1 MTHRATLA
9 APPRG
14 REEVCA
20 ALIEAAVDLFS
31 QGIPAL
37 VSVRDI
43 AAHANV
49 NHGLVHQYFG
59 SKDAL
64 VAATIEYLARERAA
78 IVERAPDEA
87 TAVHAALRFQH
98 EYPAYTRL
106 LAWWL
111 LEGRDIK
118 ELDLRFGPIRDI
130 VDSAYGEGSETNRIN
145 HQVVAA
151 GVGLIMLGSVI
162 FREFVDAYLDTGNIS
177 EDQYIEGLAKLA
189 SSIHHWNAE
198 PAL

>member
-1 MTHRATLA
+1 MTDRATFA

-20 ALIEAAVDLFS
+20 ALIAAAADLCS
-31 QGIPAL
+31 EGIPAL
-37 VSVRDI
+37 ISVRDI

-64 VAATIEYLARERAA
+64 VAATIEQLARERAA
-78 IVERAPDEA
+78 IVQRAPDEA

-98 EYPAYTRL
+98 ANPAYTRL

-111 LEGRDIK
+111 LEGRDLND
-118 ELDLRFGPIRDI
+118 LDLRLGPIRDI
-130 VDSAYGEGSETNRIN
+130 VDDSYGAGSESDRID
-145 HQVVAA
+145 HQIVAA

-162 FREFVDAYLDTGNIS
+162 FREFVDSYLDTDQIS

-189 SSIHHWNAE
+189 SSIHHWNSE
-198 PAL
+198 PQS

>member
-1 MTHRATLA
+1 MTDRATLT

-20 ALIEAAVDLFS
+20 ALITAAAELFS
-31 QGIPAL
+31 HGIPAL

-43 AAHANV
+43 AGRANV

-64 VAATIEYLARERAA
+64 VAATIEHLARERAV

-87 TAVHAALRFQH
+87 SAVRAALRFQH
-98 EYPAYTRL
+98 QHPAYTRL

-111 LEGRDIK
+111 LEGRDIN

-130 VDSAYGEGSETNRIN
+130 VDNAYGEASEKARID

-189 SSIHHWNAE
+189 SSIHHWNEE
-198 PAL
+198 PQL

>member
-1 MTHRATLA
+1 MTDRATIA

-14 REEVCA
+14 REEVCS
-20 ALIEAAVDLFS
+20 ALIAAAAELS
-31 QGIPAL
+31 SEGIPAL
-37 VSVRDI
+37 ISVRDI
-43 AAHANV
+43 AARANV

-64 VAATIEYLARERAA
+64 IAATIEHLARERAA

-98 EYPAYTRL
+98 QNPAYTRL

-111 LEGRDIK
+111 LEGRDIS

-130 VDSAYGEGSETNRIN
+130 VDSSYDSGSESDRIN
-145 HQVVAA
+145 HQIVSA

-162 FREFVDAYLDTGNIS
+162 FREFVDAYLDTNQIG

-189 SSIHHWNAE
+189 SSIHHWNSE
-198 PAL
+198 PQG